1 MNSLI
6 VFGTRLANIF
16 TVSFKSNLNYLVFK
30 VASRGIHN
38 LLRTSN
44 LFMYEIL
51 TDTQIYR
58 WDENY
63 KQWHLTRLFLF
74 LLCSRHC

>member
-1 MNSLI
+1 MIQKSYQVLSKYINVDSLQMNSLI

-58 WDENY
+58 WDEN
-63 KQWHLTRLFLF
+63 
-74 LLCSRHC
+74 